1 VLVHERF
8 CWRVSH
14 ETIIAEIVPRGS
26 TGDLYREGAGGL
38 TGLGR
43 IGDGEQ
49 FRPDIE
55 G

>member
-1 VLVHERF
+1 MREERRRNDCF
-8 CWRVSH
+8 
-14 ETIIAEIVPRGS
+14 GY
-26 TGDLYREGAGGL
+26 LYREGAGGL

-43 IGDGEQ
+43 IGGGEQ